1 MQTRRKIGGLCALGV
16 ALLAG
21 QVLGQGCERTND
33 SVRGITTLDSPLN
46 IFTYTS
52 QRTPSMGILPDGRMV
67 VAWASRRQE
76 ASTYGVF
83 ARLTDA
89 HGRPLGDEVHVNAYM
104 PRTQWEPAVG
114 VGADGTVWIAWSS
127 LGQDGDQMGVVAR
140 RFRVDGDELVA
151 LGGEIAVNAT
161 RVGSQHAPAVAV
173 LDDGR
178 AMIVWSEAGTHGLR
192 VLGRIFDAAGNAVS
206 DEFPLDDAA
215 RLSRFATVTQSS
227 GRFMVAYA
235 GVDDDG
241 APAGLWCRV
250 FDADGSAQGGAV
262 EIVHADEAVIE
273 PSLDAD
279 AQGNAAIA
287 WLRARAGGG
296 YDIFCRRLADDG
308 TPVGEPQMVA
318 SGTNGWKSGVSVAM
332 HDDGRFVVSYT
343 TDTGERLPVELRP
356 SVPSDVMAIVFD
368 REGRAMGPARRVHA
382 IIDGH
387 QGVEASPA
395 RRSVWGSREYPAFC
409 WQGQTGSDGS
419 GVALSTRVP
428 EGVEVARGTDGK
440 AQSFGYE
447 EVAAS
452 ATIPPIFDEDWVPPP
467 PDMDVRPNT
476 DDFGFQSWNGTGWIP
491 PDPDLSV
498 GPNTIVGV
506 VNVDIRIF
514 DKQGTQLFGQGLVPF
529 FSSVGANGF
538 LFDPVAVFDRHSNRH
553 IVCVIEHTGNN
564 QTSWINIAVSKTPDP
579 QNGNDWWKYRFNT
592 TTPTG
597 GARFIDYQNLGVDE
611 EAIYVA
617 ADYFA
622 GSGGNWVHIFDK
634 APMLAGQTTT
644 MQVLQT
650 SGSFRSLGAVNHI
663 DADAPGGYF
672 ATSFGNSS
680 NEITIDAIT
689 DPLTNPTRSS
699 FVLSVPG
706 YSQPPGA
713 AQQGSS
719 NRISTVDQRIKNG
732 VYRNG
737 SLWLTHNIGID
748 SVARVRYY
756 EIAMNGWPTSG
767 QNPTLVQSGEVDL
780 GPGIYTFFGDPG
792 VDADNN
798 FVLQFNRSSSNE
810 FVSIQRIFRLNDD
823 SPGTLRDAHLVQ
835 TSNSPDNSGR
845 WGDYTGME
853 EDPVAP
859 SVFWGHDEYSI
870 NGGWRTWIG
879 RIDLNSAIP
888 DIEFV
893 FPDDIPEFI
902 DPAGQTIRV
911 EVVGTGNGDPE
922 PGTGMLHFDLVG
934 NGVFTQIPM
943 NEVSPNVYDAV
954 LPPVDCL
961 SNIDFYF
968 SAESTTGE
976 RFTDPSQAPAQFY
989 TATAVVANVVA
1000 LDDDFE
1006 TDQGWIVENL
1016 GATAGDWERGVPVN
1030 DPDWVHDPA
1039 SDGDGSGQCYLT
1051 QNTAGNSDVDGGA
1064 VRLTSPLLDMSAD
1077 GDFSISYLYYLRLT
1091 RPSAEDGLLVEVSD
1105 NDLIGPWRTIVD
1117 HTTDGGT
1124 VWRSNTISESQLVS
1138 AGLNITDR
1146 MRIRFTARD
1155 NDPQSIVEAG
1165 IDGVIVSALTCSDP
1179 GCPADLDGNGT
1190 LDANDF
1196 FTFLDLFATGDPGA
1210 DITGNGVIDVND
1222 FFAYLDLFAAGC

>member
-1 MQTRRKIGGLCALGV
+1 MQLKEIGRLGV
-16 ALLAG
+16 LGLALLVG
-21 QVLGQGCERTND
+21 QAAAQECEPTSEPAVGKR
-33 SVRGITTLDSPLN
+33 TLDSPLN
-46 IFTYTS
+46 VFTYTS
-52 QRTPSMGILPDGRMV
+52 QRTPSIGILPDGRMV

-89 HGRPLGDEVHVNAYM
+89 HGRPLGDEVHVNAFM

-114 VGADGTVWIAWSS
+114 VGGDGTVWIAWSS
-127 LGQDGDQMGVVAR
+127 LGQDGDQMGVIAR
-140 RFRVDGDELVA
+140 RFRVEDGRLVP
-151 LGGEIAVNAT
+151 LGGEIAVNRT
-161 RVGSQHAPAVAV
+161 RAGSQSMPSVAA

-178 AMIVWSEAGTHGLR
+178 AMIVWSEAGADGQR
-192 VLGRIFDAAGNAVS
+192 VLGRVFDARGNAMS
-206 DEFPLDDAA
+206 DEFVLGSPSQPA
-215 RLSRFATVTQSS
+215 RFATVTRCAD
-227 GRFMVAYA
+227 GFLAAFA

-241 APAGLWCRV
+241 APSGLWCRAYG
-250 FDADGSAQGGAV
+250 ADGTPRADPV
-262 EIVHADEAVIE
+262 EIARVDEAVIE
-273 PSLDAD
+273 PSLDANASGD
-279 AQGNAAIA
+279 AAIA

-296 YDIFCRRLADDG
+296 YDIFCRRLHGDG
-308 TPVGEPQMVA
+308 TPAGEAHLVA
-318 SGTNGWKSGVSVAM
+318 SGADGWKSGASVAM

-343 TDTGERLPVELRP
+343 TDTGEDLPLELRP
-356 SVPSDVMAIVFD
+356 SVPSDVMAVVFD
-368 REGRAMGPARRVHA
+368 RDGRAMGPARRVHA
-382 IIDGH
+382 IRDGH
-387 QGVEASPA
+387 QGIEASPA
-395 RRSVWGSREYPAFC
+395 RRSVWGSREHPAFC
-409 WQGQTGSDGS
+409 WEGETGRDGS
-419 GVALSTRVP
+419 GVALSTLVP
-428 EGVEVARGTDGK
+428 EDVEIAASGGGE
-440 AQSFGYE
+440 AQAFGYE

-452 ATIPPIFDEDWVPPP
+452 ASIPPIFDEDWVPPP
-467 PDMDVRPNT
+467 PDDDVRPNT
-476 DDFGFQSWNGTGWIP
+476 DDFGFQSWNGTGWVP

-506 VNVDIRIF
+506 VNVAIRIF
-514 DKQGTQLFGQGLVPF
+514 DKQGTQLFNQDLVPF

-553 IVCVIEHTGNN
+553 IVCVIEHTGGN

-579 QNGNDWWKYRFNT
+579 QNGDDWWKYRFNT

-597 GARFIDYQNLGVDE
+597 GSRFIDYENLGVDE

-622 GSGGNWVHIFDK
+622 GTGGNWVHIFDK
-634 APMLAGQTTT
+634 APMLGGQPTT
-644 MQVLQT
+644 MQVLRT

-663 DADAPGGYF
+663 DSDAPGGYF
-672 ATSFGNSS
+672 ATSFGNGST
-680 NEITIDAIT
+680 EITIDAIT
-689 DPLTNPTRSS
+689 DPLTNPVRHS
-699 FVLSVPG
+699 VVVGVPG

-748 SVARVRYY
+748 GVARVRYY

-767 QNPTLVQSGEVDL
+767 QSPTLVQSGEVDL

-798 FVLQFNRSSSNE
+798 FVLQFNRSSSDE
-810 FVSIQRIFRLNDD
+810 FVSIQRIFRLSGD
-823 SPGTLRDAHLVQ
+823 SPGTLRDAHVVQ

-853 EDPVAP
+853 EDPAEP
-859 SVFWGHDEYSI
+859 RVFWGHDEYSI
-870 NGGWRTWIG
+870 NGGWRTWVG
-879 RIDLNSAIP
+879 QIDLNSAIP

-893 FPDDIPEFI
+893 FPNGIPEFV
-902 DPAGQTIRV
+902 DPSGETIRV
-911 EVVGTGNGDPE
+911 EVVGTANGDPQ
-922 PGTGMLHFDLVG
+922 PGTGMLHFDLSG
-934 NGVFTQIPM
+934 SGVFAQIPM
-943 NEVSPNVYDAV
+943 DEVSPNVYDAV
-954 LPPVDCL
+954 LPPVACL

-976 RFTDPSQAPAQFY
+976 RFSDPAQAPGQFY
-989 TATAVVANVVA
+989 SATAVVANVVA

-1016 GATAGDWERGVPVN
+1016 GASAGDWERGIPIN
-1030 DPDWVHDPA
+1030 DPGWVHDPA

-1051 QNTAGNSDVDGGA
+1051 QNTPGNSDVDNGS
-1064 VRLTSPLLDMSAD
+1064 VRLTSPLLDMSAE
-1077 GDFSISYLYYLRLT
+1077 GDFSISYLYYLRLS
-1091 RPSAEDGLLVEVSD
+1091 RSSAEDGLLVEVSD
-1105 NDLIGPWRTIVD
+1105 NDLVGPWRTIVD
-1117 HTTDGGT
+1117 HTSDGGT
-1124 VWRSNTISESQLVS
+1124 VWRSNTITESDLTS

-1165 IDGVIVSALTCSDP
+1165 IDGVLVSALTCSEP

-1196 FTFLDLFATGDPGA
+1196 FTFLDLFAAGDPAA
-1210 DITGNGVIDVND
+1210 DITGNGVIDAND